1 MRMIVAAIAG
11 MVLLVSG
18 LWVYSAV
25 RTDRIGAE
33 FGPVGQFARVG
44 DVDLH
49 YVDTGAAD
57 GPVVVLLH
65 GAASNLRDPMMALG
79 DRLSTRYRVVALDRP
94 GNGWSSRGGNG
105 DVALPSVQADYVL
118 GLLDVLGIDEAI
130 FVAHSWS
137 GALALTLALDHPDR
151 TAGLVLIA
159 PTSHPWPGGINWYYT
174 TATLPGIGWV
184 FANTLPLPIGEAMLG
199 GVIETVFDPQEPPE
213 NYADLTGARLVLRPE
228 AFVSTAED
236 VSRLLDFV
244 VAQSARY
251 GEIAVPTSILV
262 GNADKIVSP
271 RFHSR
276 ALAGQIKAA
285 KLITFDR
292 TGHMV
297 HHAMPEAVATEVDR
311 VAASIEQSRQSDPAP
326 AAPATDAPEPTG
338 GSEGAAAEV
347 TPR

>member
-1 MRMIVAAIAG
+1 MRMIVAVIAG
-11 MVLLVSG
+11 MVVLLAG
-18 LWVYSAV
+18 LWVYSAI
-25 RTDRIGAE
+25 RTDRIATE
-33 FGPVGQFARVG
+33 FGPVGEFARVG
-44 DVDLH
+44 DVELH

-57 GPVVVLLH
+57 GPAVVLLH
-65 GAASNLRDPMMALG
+65 GAASNLRDPMLALG
-79 DRLSTRYRVVALDRP
+79 ERLSTRYRVVALDRP
-94 GNGWSSRGGNG
+94 GHGWSSRGENR
-105 DVALPSVQADYVL
+105 DVALPSVQADYVV
-118 GLLDVLGIDEAI
+118 GLLDRLGIGQAI

-137 GALALTLALDHPDR
+137 GALALALALDHPDR

-184 FANTLPLPIGEAMLG
+184 FAHTLPLPIGEAMLEG
-199 GVIETVFDPQEPPE
+199 LIEAVFEPQEPPE
-213 NYADLTGARLVLRPE
+213 NYADLAGVRLVLRPE
-228 AFVSTAED
+228 AFVGNAED

-244 VAQSARY
+244 AAQSARY
-251 GEIAVPTSILV
+251 GEIAVPVSIIA

-276 ALAGQIKAA
+276 ALADQIKAA
-285 KLITFDR
+285 KLITFDE

-311 VAASIEQSRQSDPAP
+311 VAAAIERSRQGDPAP
-326 AAPATDAPEPTG
+326 AVPAPDTPEPAAA
-338 GSEGAAAEV
+338 SEGPAAEA